1 VRRLTLGLFVFVGL
15 AAGLAGIITSAR
27 FAVADINFGVD
38 YNLNVITATIL
49 GGVAFTGG
57 EGTIGGVMIAVLF
70 LNIVNSGLIA
80 SGVNPYYSDV
90 ITGAALV
97 VSVGLEQ
104 LTQEHNDRVRR
115 AIALA
120 EMMAGDTDERGGRGD
135 GEASGRRSFGVLA
148 PWRNR

>member
-1 VRRLTLGLFVFVGL
+1 
-15 AAGLAGIITSAR
+15 
-27 FAVADINFGVD
+27 
-38 YNLNVITATIL
+38 VITATIL

-120 EMMAGDTDERGGRGD
+120 EMMAGDADDDADERGGRGD
-135 GEASGRRSFGVLA
+135 GDASGRRSFGVLA